1 MECKRVHFAALRVKD
16 AAGSDPWIGTIAWD
30 FVVAGALQLMASL
43 LTGTGSRGGFRMKKL
58 ALLFVLGGSMLAC
71 HAQVR
76 VQAQTAPESVVEPA
90 PAPPAPPPP
99 EQPKVGEQLS
109 LPEQIEFELGE
120 SRIKQTT
127 KTLATLEK
135 LADTMKT
142 HPNITKLRVEGHTD
156 NAGKAKKNEKLSTA
170 RAEAVAQW
178 LAQHEIAP
186 SRIVT
191 VGFGAKRPLVANDTA
206 DHRAMNRRTEYYVE
220 ELDGKKVEEAPKVA
234 SGASSGGGK
243 TTN

>member
-1 MECKRVHFAALRVKD
+1 
-16 AAGSDPWIGTIAWD
+16 
-30 FVVAGALQLMASL
+30 
-43 LTGTGSRGGFRMKKL
+43 MKKL
-58 ALLFVLGGSMLAC
+58 ASLLMLGGSMLAC
-71 HAQVR
+71 HAQVHL
-76 VQAQTAPESVVEPA
+76 QALAAPEPVVEPA
-90 PAPPAPPPP
+90 PAPPAPPTP

-109 LPEQIEFELGE
+109 IPEQIEFELAE
-120 SRIKQTT
+120 SRIKQTP

-135 LADTMKT
+135 LAETMKT

-156 NAGKAKKNEKLSTA
+156 NAGKAKANDKLSKA

-178 LAQHEIAP
+178 LAQHDIAA

-191 VGFGAKRPLVANDTA
+191 VGYGAKRPLVANDTA

-220 ELDGKKVEEAPKVA
+220 ELDGKKVDEAAKVA
-234 SGASSGGGK
+234 SVASSGGGK

>member
-1 MECKRVHFAALRVKD
+1 M
-16 AAGSDPWIGTIAWD
+16 T
-30 FVVAGALQLMASL
+30 
-43 LTGTGSRGGFRMKKL
+43 KKL
-58 ALLFVLGGSMLAC
+58 ALVFVLGMSAMAC

-76 VQAQTAPESVVEPA
+76 VEAAAPPPVAEPA
-90 PAPPAPPPP
+90 PAPAPAP
-99 EQPKVGEQLS
+99 EQPKVGEQLT
-109 LPEQIEFELGE
+109 LPEQIEFEFNE
-120 SRIKQTT
+120 ARIKQTP

-156 NAGKAKKNEKLSTA
+156 NIGKAKRNEKLSKA
-170 RAEAVAQW
+170 RAEAVAAW
-178 LAQHEIAP
+178 LAQHDIAS

-191 VGFGAKRPLVANDTA
+191 VGFGAKKPLVANDSP

-220 ELDGKKVEEAPKVA
+220 ELDGKKVDDQPQVVA
-234 SGASSGGGK
+234 TGTSSGGK

>member
-1 MECKRVHFAALRVKD
+1 
-16 AAGSDPWIGTIAWD
+16 
-30 FVVAGALQLMASL
+30 
-43 LTGTGSRGGFRMKKL
+43 MKKL
-58 ALLFVLGGSMLAC
+58 AFLFVLGGSMLAC
-71 HAQVR
+71 HAQVH
-76 VQAQTAPESVVEPA
+76 VQAQTAPEPVVEPA
-90 PAPPAPPPP
+90 PAPPPPAP

-109 LPEQIEFELGE
+109 LPEQIEFELAE
-120 SRIKQTT
+120 SRIKQTP

-135 LADTMKT
+135 LAETMKT

-156 NAGKAKKNEKLSTA
+156 NAGKAKANDKLSKA

-178 LAQHEIAP
+178 LAQHDVAA

-191 VGFGAKRPLVANDTA
+191 VGYGAKRPLVANDTA

-220 ELDGKKVEEAPKVA
+220 ELDGKKVDEAAKVA